1 MSRLDELANNAP
13 VATTTVK
20 GTTPVP
26 DFPAKGPTNA
36 FTEVT
41 ILQLYF
47 FLWKWT
53 AASLLFALPFIIL
66 RLVIQMLF
74 RL

>member
-1 MSRLDELANNAP
+1 MSKLDELAKNAP
-13 VATTTVK
+13 VANVAVK

-26 DFPAKGPTNA
+26 DVPAKGPTNA

-66 RLVIQMLF
+66 KLVIQMLS

>member
-1 MSRLDELANNAP
+1 MSKLDELSKNAP
-13 VATTTVK
+13 IATAVTK
-20 GTTPVP
+20 GITPVP
-26 DFPAKGPTNA
+26 DSPAQGPNA

-53 AASLLFALPFIIL
+53 AASLLFALPFIVL
-66 RLVIQMLF
+66 SLVIQMLS
-74 RL
+74 RT